1 MQFGLEALERLR
13 EGNARF
19 VSGVRSTD
27 VNISQTR
34 PSKLIDGQQPI
45 AVILGCSDS
54 RAPVEI
60 IFDQGQGDLFV
71 IRVAGNIVVPAIVGS
86 IEFAAERLGVRLI
99 LVLGHSQCGAVQATL
114 DSLIQPTEELS
125 RDWTAVLDHIRP
137 AVDEIMHTELAKDR
151 DALAQQAVR
160 ANTGN
165 SANYLRNE
173 SRVLRRLIRE
183 EGLLVIGAEY
193 SLETGIVTF
202 FDG

>member
-1 MQFGLEALERLR
+1 MQFGIEALERLR

-19 VSGVRSTD
+19 VSGARSTD

-54 RAPVEI
+54 RVPVEI

-137 AVDEIMHTELAKDR
+137 AVDEIMDTELAKDR
-151 DALAQQAVR
+151 DALVQQAVR
-160 ANTGN
+160 ANAGN
-165 SANYLRNE
+165 SATYLRNE